1 MDRFSYLSNADV
13 AAIDHLYRQYAA
25 DPSSVD
31 LQWARFFEGFDFAQA
46 HYPKLP
52 NGQNGTA
59 TATAGAV
66 DAKQVSK
73 EIGVLNLIAAYRSRG
88 HLFAK
93 INPILPRPD
102 YKPDLSIDQF
112 GLSEADLDTSF
123 QAGGELG
130 LGRASLRTIIEHLKQ
145 TYCGPIGVE
154 YLYIRNPPLVKWL
167 QARMEPT
174 RFTPD
179 FKADEKQ
186 QILRKLGQAT
196 TFENFLHRKFVGQ
209 KRFSLEGAESII
221 PALDGVIRAGAQL
234 GIEEFVI
241 GMAHR
246 GRLNVLTNILQKE
259 YDQVFGEFEGKG
271 LSDEVFDGDVKY
283 HMGFSSDVK
292 MADGRNVH
300 LSLAPN
306 PSHLEAVDP
315 VVVGMARAKMDNLY
329 GGDNNKI
336 CPILIHGDASIAGQG
351 VVYELIQMSRLRGY
365 EVGGSVHI
373 VINNQVGFTTSQSDA
388 RSSTYC
394 TDVGKVT
401 LSPVFHVNGDDPE
414 ALTMVTQLAIAF
426 RQEFKRDVFIDIIC
440 YRKYGHNEGD
450 EPRFTQPAMYEA
462 ISKHPT
468 PFQVY
473 SNRLL
478 EDGTITREELAKLEK
493 ALADNLDKELEEARA
508 RTQEALDTKLTR
520 VWEKIRFY
528 DDVNIEPNPD
538 SSVPAELLKQI
549 ATGVSTL
556 PKDFNPHRN
565 IAKLLEQRRDMVHS
579 TDKVDWGM
587 GEHLAYG
594 SLLLQG
600 FNVRISGQD
609 VERGT
614 FSHRHAVVTDQKNEA
629 KYIPLN
635 NLKAGQ
641 NTLYIYNSL
650 LSEFAVMGFDFG
662 YASSAPNT
670 LTIWEGQFGDFMNG
684 AQIIIDQFLSACKTK
699 WQRMNGLVLL
709 LPHGYEGQGPE
720 HSSARM
726 ERFLTLCA
734 QNNMYV
740 CDFTTPANLF
750 HALRRQVLTPYRR
763 PLVVFTPKSLL
774 RHPRAV
780 SPVADFAQGQLQEVI
795 DDTRVKPAQVK
806 RVVLCTGKVYYDLIE
821 QQEGLGKN
829 DVAIVRVEQLYPFP
843 KDQIMGVLKR
853 YSKAK
858 EVVWCQEEPENMGAW
873 AFVLRKL
880 QGVPIEV
887 VARRE
892 SSSPA
897 TGTLYQHTRQQ
908 QYIIKKALDLPPD
921 TELVKASV

>member
-25 DPSSVD
+25 DPTSVD

-46 HYPKLP
+46 NYPKLP
-52 NGQNGTA
+52 NGQNGA
-59 TATAGAV
+59 ATAGAV

-130 LGRASLRTIIEHLKQ
+130 LGRATLRTIIEHLKQ

-179 FKADEKQ
+179 FKSDEKQ

-221 PALDGVIRAGAQL
+221 PALDGVIRAGSQL

-246 GRLNVLTNILQKE
+246 GRLNVLTNIMQKE

-478 EDGTITREELAKLEK
+478 EEGTITREELAKLEK

-528 DDVNIEPNPD
+528 DDVNVEPNPD
-538 SSVPAELLKQI
+538 SSVSAEMIKQI

-579 TDKVDWGM
+579 IDRVDWGM

-614 FSHRHAVVTDQKNEA
+614 FSHRHAVVTDQKTEA
-629 KYIPLN
+629 KFIPLN

-641 NTLYIYNSL
+641 STLYIYNSL

-780 SPVADFAQGQLQEVI
+780 SPVADFAQAQLQEVI
-795 DDTRVKPAQVK
+795 DDPRVKPAQVK
-806 RVVLCTGKVYYDLIE
+806 RVVICTGKVYYDLVE

-843 KDQIMGVLKR
+843 KDQLMGVLKR

-858 EVVWCQEEPENMGAW
+858 EFVWCQEEPENMGAW
-873 AFVLRKL
+873 SFVLRKL
-880 QGVPIEV
+880 REVPLEV

-897 TGTLYQHTRQQ
+897 TGTPYQHAKQQ
-908 QYIIKKALDLPPD
+908 QYIIKKALDLAPD
-921 TELVKASV
+921 TELVKASA